1 MPELPEV
8 EVSRQDLP
16 WLTGIKVT
24 RVVVRDGRLRWPIP
38 GEIQELVDLTIHRVR
53 RRAKYLLLET
63 DFGTAILHLG
73 MSGSLRV
80 LDIGTPAEKHDHVD
94 IELENGKLLRL
105 NDPRRF
111 GALLWTREPAEAH
124 ALLAKLGPEP
134 LTDAFSADY
143 LRERAKGRSTA
154 IKQFLMDNQVVVGVG
169 NIYANEALYAAGI
182 HPKRAAGN
190 ISAERLGTLVAE
202 IKRVLAEAIRQ
213 GGTTLKDF
221 TSADG
226 KLGYFVQQLQVYGRG
241 GQPCFHCHTLL
252 TETRMGQRTTVFA
265 VIANAERTCCPD
277 PGKL

>member
-8 EVSRQDLP
+8 EVSRQGIAP
-16 WLTGIKVT
+16 WLTGVAVR
-24 RVVVRDGRLRWPIP
+24 RVVVRDGRLRWPVP
-38 GEIQELVDLTIHRVR
+38 GEIQELAGLTIRRVS

-80 LDIGTPAEKHDHVD
+80 LPIGTPAEKHDHVD

-111 GALLWTREPAEAH
+111 GALLWTRDPAEAH

-134 LTDAFSADY
+134 LTDAFNADY
-143 LRERAKGRSTA
+143 LQARAKRRSTA

-169 NIYANEALYAAGI
+169 NIYANEALFAAGI
-182 HPKRAAGN
+182 HPKRAASEIDRG
-190 ISAERLGTLVAE
+190 RLEELVAE
-202 IKRVLAEAIRQ
+202 IKRVLTEAIKQ

-226 KLGYFVQQLQVYGRG
+226 KPGYFVQQLQVYGRVG
-241 GQPCFHCHTLL
+241 EPCYVCGCEIRSLRL
-252 TETRMGQRTTVFA
+252 GQRNTFY
-265 VIANAERTCCPD
+265 CPECQH
-277 PGKL
+277 